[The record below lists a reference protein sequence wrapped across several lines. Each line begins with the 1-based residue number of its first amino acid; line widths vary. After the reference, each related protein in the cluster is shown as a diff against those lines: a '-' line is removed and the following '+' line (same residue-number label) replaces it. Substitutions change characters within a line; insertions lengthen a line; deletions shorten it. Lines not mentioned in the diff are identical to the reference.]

1 MAGDAGELGF
11 VSLFVLQLFHATVT
25 DVTKRLFQVKLNN
38 EMIVTF
44 SEHLASLMSQHELSK
59 AELARR
65 SQLSHVAIGNYLNGR
80 TPRNPE
86 LQRLAAVFGLNPDY
100 LLNPS
105 KYSAPL
111 LAAKAH
117 AQSVVGTEAQ
127 KNMAYNE
134 RVLLMTSHLL
144 QEEAPAFITG
154 ARSILKAARKAK
166 GLTPEAMAKKM
177 GYPDA
182 GTYINIEEGRSQMG
196 EKMIKKAA
204 KILGLDESDLMSSE
218 HPVDR
223 SPDQGTFGAIP
234 EINLPPGMTAKYVPL
249 LSLAQ
254 CGPNMTWTDDG
265 YTGEGVL
272 AIDCKDPKAFA
283 VKLSGD
289 SMSPKYDPGDTAII
303 YPSFQPRNGDL
314 VLARLHEEYGGDVMI
329 KLYQCSADSVTLSS
343 YNPVYQPTSFPRE
356 AFAILYPVIQITKKL
371 R

>member
-1 MAGDAGELGF
+1 MADDAGELGF
-11 VSLFVLQLFHATVT
+11 VSLFVLRLFHARVT
-25 DVTKRLFQVKLNN
+25 DVTKRLFQVKLNS

-44 SEHLASLMSQHELSK
+44 SEHLDSLMRQHELSK

-117 AQSVVGTEAQ
+117 AESIVGSESE
-127 KNMAYNE
+127 KNAAYNE
-134 RVLLMTSHLL
+134 RALLLTTLL
-144 QEEAPAFITG
+144 QEDVTPYITG
-154 ARSILKAARKAK
+154 ARASLKAARKAK
-166 GLTPEAMAKKM
+166 GFSPEEMARQM

-218 HPVDR
+218 HPIDR
-223 SPDQGTFGAIP
+223 SPDKGTFGAIP

-314 VLARLHEEYGGDVMI
+314 VLARLNDDYGGDVMI
-329 KLYQCSADSVTLSS
+329 KLYQSSAETVTLSS

>member
-1 MAGDAGELGF
+1 MSERNITQVILAQTVGVTQGA
-11 VSLFVLQLFHATVT
+11 VSGWLNGGIPKMDKLIKIAETLQVPPEDLMFPGRARSPVT
-25 DVTKRLFQVKLNN
+25 DG
-38 EMIVTF
+38 
-44 SEHLASLMSQHELSK
+44 
-59 AELARR
+59 
-65 SQLSHVAIGNYLNGR
+65 VAIAKIVGG
-80 TPRNPE
+80 TPE
-86 LQRLAAVFGLNPDY
+86 LQRAIVNASAQVLND
-100 LLNPS
+100 
-105 KYSAPL
+105 
-111 LAAKAH
+111 
-117 AQSVVGTEAQ
+117 
-127 KNMAYNE
+127 
-134 RVLLMTSHLL
+134 RVLREDVT
-144 QEEAPAFITG
+144 PYVTG
-154 ARSILKAARKAK
+154 ARATLKSAREAK
-166 GLTPEAMAKKM
+166 GISQAELAKAI
-177 GYPDA
+177 GYKDPS
-182 GTYINIEEGRSQMG
+182 TYINIEEGRSQMG

-223 SPDQGTFGAIP
+223 NPDKGTFGAIP

-265 YTGEGVL
+265 YTGDGVL

-303 YPSFQPRNGDL
+303 YPSFTPRNGDL
-314 VLARLHEEYGGDVMI
+314 VLARLHDEYGGDVMI
-329 KLYQCSADSVTLSS
+329 KLYQSSADSVTLSS